1 MTDRGIPAEIK
12 TGFNTLVPEDPTENI
27 ASIVL
32 VFMENAIK
40 SADIYVKHAKRNS
53 ITAED
58 IKRGLMLETFFI
70 KQRPNMLE
78 QCEEM
83 KKIIRRIQEEDDS
96 DDVIIFGDDDD
107 FITDE
112 EEEFKESECQCPM
125 CNCMNTIYTRWEGFT
140 PESSIERAMFTHI
153 NRL

>member
-32 VFMENAIK
+32 VFMENALK
-40 SADIYVKHAKRNS
+40 SASIYVKHAKRNS
-53 ITAED
+53 ITPED
-58 IKRGLMLETFFI
+58 IKRSLMLEIFFI

-83 KKIIRRIQEEDDS
+83 KKTINKILEEDDN
-96 DDVIIFGDDDD
+96 DDDLD
-107 FITDE
+107 QLSNIYADE
-112 EEEFKESECQCPM
+112 EEEFKESECECPM

-140 PESSIERAMFTHI
+140 PETNIERAMYKHI
-153 NRL
+153 NDIA

>member
-1 MTDRGIPAEIK
+1 MADDYSFMK
-12 TGFNTLVPEDPTENI
+12 SGFDNLVHEDPTENI

-32 VFMENAIK
+32 VFMENAVK
-40 SADIYVKHAKRNS
+40 SAAIYVKHAKRNV
-53 ITAED
+53 ITPED

-96 DDVIIFGDDDD
+96 DEEEED

>member
-1 MTDRGIPAEIK
+1 MADDYSFMK
-12 TGFNTLVPEDPTENI
+12 SGFDNLVHEDPTENI

-32 VFMENAIK
+32 VFMENAVK
-40 SADIYVKHAKRNS
+40 SAAIYVKHAKRNA
-53 ITAED
+53 ITPED

-83 KKIIRRIQEEDDS
+83 KKTINRILEEEDES
-96 DDVIIFGDDDD
+96 DEDEED

-112 EEEFKESECQCPM
+112 EEEFKESECQCAL
-125 CNCMNTIYTRWEGFT
+125 CNCMNNIYTRWEGFIPQT
-140 PESSIERAMFTHI
+140 SIERAMFNHI
-153 NRL
+153 NRI